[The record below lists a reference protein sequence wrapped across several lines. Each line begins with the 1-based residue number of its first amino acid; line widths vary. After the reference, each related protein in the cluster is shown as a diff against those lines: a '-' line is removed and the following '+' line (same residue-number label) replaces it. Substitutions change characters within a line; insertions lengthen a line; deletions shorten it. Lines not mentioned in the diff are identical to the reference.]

1 MKRDIVTGVE
11 GREGLIQ
18 GIEKLAK
25 TVGSTLGPCGRT
37 VIINRPG
44 RTPLVTKDGVTVA
57 KEIELTDP
65 VEAIGAQFVRD
76 VSVKTGEEAGDGT
89 TTATILAHEMIRIG
103 SMMQGEL
110 GSKFYPFDF
119 KEGMNAAKNEVLS
132 LIRMSAKPAKDYLKS
147 IALVSSN
154 NDEEVTSL
162 IMQAVEK
169 VGLATGLITVQ
180 NASSTESSLKT
191 VMGTPVDA
199 GYSSPY
205 FCTDPEKMEVV
216 FENPYLFIMDEKCTS
231 FNDLVPILEFALRE
245 HRPIV
250 IVTETASQETMQQA
264 IINKLKGLPIC
275 IMKAPGYGQMKTDL
289 LEDLCSLT
297 GATLFS
303 QKTGTDSYDP
313 AFCGECRKITIT
325 KNEAI
330 VISKEEDETIQA
342 TLSKRV
348 SFLQTQV
355 DSCEDDYDREKM
367 QERLARLTG
376 GLAVIYVG
384 GGSEIEIK
392 EKKDRVDDALCAV
405 KAAMQEGVVPG
416 GGIMFFREGYL
427 HLMKEYPDT
436 SYYYGYKCVM
446 ESLMAP
452 LRWMLRNA
460 GYGDS
465 DSVLNGFDFNPT
477 SEEFMEKGLNI
488 RTMKI
493 ENSYENG
500 ILDPYKVLRVC
511 LENSVSIASTVL
523 TTEAVIYDI
532 PEEKHG
538 CSCGC
543 NQPMM

>member
-11 GREGLIQ
+11 GREDLIQ

-89 TTATILAHEMIRIG
+89 TTATILAHEMIRVG

-110 GSKFYPFDF
+110 GNKFYPFDF
-119 KEGMNAAKNEVLS
+119 KEGMNVAKNEVLS

-367 QERLARLTG
+367 QERLAKLTG

-427 HLMKEYPDT
+427 HLMEERPNT
-436 SYYYGYKCVM
+436 SYYCGYKCVM

-465 DSVLNGFDFNPT
+465 DSVLNGFDFNPR
-477 SEEFMEKGLNI
+477 SEEFMEKVLNI

-500 ILDPYKVLRVC
+500 ILDPFKVLRVC

>member
-11 GREGLIQ
+11 GREDLIQ

-65 VEAIGAQFVRD
+65 VEVIGAQFVRD

-89 TTATILAHEMIRIG
+89 TTATILAHEMIRVG

-110 GSKFYPFDF
+110 GNKFYPFDF
-119 KEGMNAAKNEVLS
+119 KEGMNVAKNEVLS

-367 QERLARLTG
+367 QERLAKLTG

-427 HLMKEYPDT
+427 HLMEERPNT
-436 SYYYGYKCVM
+436 SYYCGYKCVM

-460 GYGDS
+460 GYGDC
-465 DSVLNGFDFNPT
+465 DSVLNGFDFNPK
-477 SEEFMEKGLNI
+477 SEEFMEKVLNI

-500 ILDPYKVLRVC
+500 ILDPFKVLRVC

>member
-1 MKRDIVTGVE
+1 
-11 GREGLIQ
+11 
-18 GIEKLAK
+18 
-25 TVGSTLGPCGRT
+25 
-37 VIINRPG
+37 
-44 RTPLVTKDGVTVA
+44 VTKDGVTVA

-367 QERLARLTG
+367 QERLAKLTG

-427 HLMKEYPDT
+427 HLMEERPNT
-436 SYYYGYKCVM
+436 SYYCGYKCVM

-460 GYGDS
+460 GYGEDS
-465 DSVLNGFDFNPT
+465 GVLNGFDFNPR
-477 SEEFMEKGLNI
+477 SEEFMEKVLNI